1 MLSSWCCSWNI
12 LSTLD
17 YAYMSA
23 SLGTHTNT
31 SFAVG
36 RHIFYADRTT
46 QNTMS
51 GPVLSRCSMSI
62 FGAYLP
68 SSLTHTHTH
77 ILDCHPSRQNLLH
90 TGTLNADTPVYA
102 RHTENAPRA
111 GKHRPNRL
119 AYVLPDN
126 WWHEPHDGACSR
138 QGWCRTVR
146 RAEDVGF

>member
-1 MLSSWCCSWNI
+1 MVKTVPVSNFPNHNSGRRKDYNHHRKTHW
-12 LSTLD
+12 TLD

-31 SFAVG
+31 SFTVR
-36 RHIFYADRTT
+36 RHIFYVDRTT

-51 GPVLSRCSMSI
+51 GPVLPRCSMSI

-68 SSLTHTHTH
+68 SSLTLTHTHTCLPPFATKLTAHWH
-77 ILDCHPSRQNLLH
+77 IECRYP
-90 TGTLNADTPVYA
+90 GYA

-126 WWHEPHDGACSR
+126 
-138 QGWCRTVR
+138 
-146 RAEDVGF
+146 